1 MFDKNSLVGLLVLI
15 GAIALFHF
23 TFIVHEQQQE
33 PPKREVI
40 KSNFAQKLEVSPHA
54 GKLCVTF
61 FTQNPTR
68 CRLGVGFS
76 PRRQT
81 FKESKEEWYGR
92 QHILS
97 VEGLSPGKIYFSL
110 SCEDK
115 QGGRFEEQVRSVV
128 LPSPVPSGTELAL
141 STTKKVK
148 RDGAGSSQESTKDNS
163 ARALVST
170 TSTSMTSSSSLANEN
185 KGTIHAQGASVST
198 SAAIATPATTLAAN
212 DGEGIL
218 VASDDGYYEE
228 ENPFNKLPNADPS
241 TKLGKRAL
249 SASKIDR
256 SFGPA
261 SLQNNKR
268 EKLLQQIEKLQKE
281 YEDYDDAQGAR
292 QLAEA
297 YLKLRDYRKA
307 LQYATAG
314 VRHSPKDVG
323 SHKIRLTVY
332 KKFAM
337 GWKVKETYQKLV
349 SLCPGDSSLQK
360 QYARDSKL
368 FGNFKTIGKAQR
380 VEIK

>member
-33 PPKREVI
+33 PPKREVS
-40 KSNFAQKLEVSPHA
+40 KSNFAHKLEVSPHA

-97 VEGLSPGKIYFSL
+97 VEGLSPGKIYFAL
-110 SCEDK
+110 SCEDQ
-115 QGGRFEEQVRSVV
+115 QGQSFEEQVRSVV
-128 LPSPVPSGTELAL
+128 LPSPVLNGTELAL
-141 STTKKVK
+141 STKEKTQQ
-148 RDGAGSSQESTKDNS
+148 DSGGNPHESTEGRS
-163 ARALVST
+163 AKALLST
-170 TSTSMTSSSSLANEN
+170 TSTSVSSTSSIANEN
-185 KGTIHAQGASVST
+185 KGTILAQCPTVTT
-198 SAAIATPATTLAAN
+198 SAVSATLTATE
-212 DGEGIL
+212 GEGTL

-228 ENPFNKLPNADPS
+228 ENPFNKLPKADPS

-268 EKLLQQIEKLQKE
+268 EELLQKIEKLQKD

-349 SLCPGDSSLQK
+349 SLCPGDSYLQK